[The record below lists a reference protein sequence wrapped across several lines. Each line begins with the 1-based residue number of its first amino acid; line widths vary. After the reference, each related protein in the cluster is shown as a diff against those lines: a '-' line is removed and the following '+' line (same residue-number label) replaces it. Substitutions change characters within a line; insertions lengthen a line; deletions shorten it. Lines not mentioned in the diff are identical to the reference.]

1 MTTNDTPAP
10 DTPGG
15 AAGAGGT
22 DGGSAP
28 PPPPRRPAGEGFFD
42 SVRRIGITRSDDRWV
57 GGVAAGLADR
67 FRVDPLLVRGLL
79 ILSFFVAGAGLV
91 LYGIAWALL
100 PERSDGRI
108 HLQEAI
114 RGTFDVA
121 MLGAGLAVLL
131 GLIWGGGFWP
141 WWIGPAEWVAA
152 LLWVAFWVAV
162 VWLIVKLVRSRRHP
176 EGTTAAPPYG
186 TPYAPGGGPT
196 PGTYP
201 QHTASDPTYP
211 TPYRSEAPVHP
222 SEPRPDSSF
231 TPAPP
236 APYVASAAPAG
247 SGPTDYATTSTA
259 PVGPAPAGAVPAP
272 PAPPAGGGYG
282 PPPGPPVPPTPA
294 PRRRVGG
301 STVGIVVG
309 LALLAGAALLA
320 ADIVLGTSVPVW
332 PAWVGT
338 AVVVIGVGIVVGG
351 LRGLRGGWLT
361 AFAWGGILTAAAV
374 WPFAPADSRWPWD
387 EPQVT
392 TMSGTVISE
401 GTVTPRSIEAAEDGI
416 RVQFGDATV
425 DLTELDL
432 SDVTPGEP
440 VRVPVEMTAG
450 RTVVEIPEDTAVEIS
465 ADVNAGNLVVDI
477 DDERSV
483 ASGFTGGPSMYQT
496 DEVAELGGAV
506 LELDIDARA
515 GEIVIQEER

>member
-22 DGGSAP
+22 DGGTAP
-28 PPPPRRPAGEGFFD
+28 PPPPRRPAGESFFD
-42 SVRRIGITRSDDRWV
+42 SVRRIGVTRSDDRWV
-57 GGVAAGLADR
+57 GGVAAGLAER
-67 FRVDPLLVRGLL
+67 FRLDPLLVRGLL

-121 MLGAGLAVLL
+121 MLGAGIAVLL

-141 WWIGPAEWVAA
+141 WWIGPAEWVSVM
-152 LLWVAFWVAV
+152 LWIGFWVAV
-162 VWLIVKLVRSRRHP
+162 VWLIVKLVRSRGRP
-176 EGTTAAPPYG
+176 EGATAAPPSG
-186 TPYAPGGGPT
+186 TPYAPGGT
-196 PGTYP
+196 P
-201 QHTASDPTYP
+201 ASGAYPTYP
-211 TPYRSEAPVHP
+211 ASSPAYDPPNRSEAPVHP
-222 SEPRPDSSF
+222 SEPQTTTPF
-231 TPAPP
+231 TPAPH
-236 APYVASAAPAG
+236 AHYAAPAPAAG
-247 SGPTDYATTSTA
+247 HAYTGPV
-259 PVGPAPAGAVPAP
+259 PPAP
-272 PAPPAGGGYG
+272 PAPPAGGGYPPQG
-282 PPPGPPVPPTPA
+282 PPVPPVPPTPA
-294 PRRRVGG
+294 PRRTVEG
-301 STVGIVVG
+301 STVGVVVG

-320 ADIVLGTSVPVW
+320 ADIVLGSSVPVW

-338 AVVVIGVGIVVGG
+338 TVVVIGLGIVVGG
-351 LRGLRGGWLT
+351 VRGLRGGWLT
-361 AFAWGGILTAAAV
+361 ALAWGGILTAATTWTVASES
-374 WPFAPADSRWPWD
+374 DQWPWD

-392 TMSGTVISE
+392 TMSGTVISQ
-401 GTVTPRSIEAAEDGI
+401 GTVTPRSVEAAEDGV
-416 RVQFGDATV
+416 RVQFGEATV
-425 DLTELDL
+425 DLTQLDL
-432 SDVTPGEP
+432 SDVTPGD
-440 VRVPVEMTAG
+440 PVEVPLDMTAG
-450 RTVVEIPEDTAVEIS
+450 RTVVEIPADTAVVIS

-477 DDERSV
+477 DDEQSV
-483 ASGFTGGPSMYQT
+483 TSGFSGGPSTYQT

>member
-10 DTPGG
+10 DAPGG

-22 DGGSAP
+22 DGAAAP

-67 FRVDPLLVRGLL
+67 FRLDPLLVRGLL

-121 MLGAGLAVLL
+121 MLGAGIAVLL

-141 WWIGPAEWVAA
+141 WWIGPAEWVSV
-152 LLWVAFWVAV
+152 LLWIGFWVAV
-162 VWLIVKLVRSRRHP
+162 VWLIVKLVRTRGRP
-176 EGTTAAPPYG
+176 DGTTAAPPPG
-186 TPYAPGGGPT
+186 TPPAPYGPPRAGGAPGA
-196 PGTYP
+196 YP
-201 QHTASDPTYP
+201 SSTSG
-211 TPYRSEAPVHP
+211 PVHP
-222 SEPRPDSSF
+222 STPYRNEATVHPTEPF

-236 APYVASAAPAG
+236 AS
-247 SGPTDYATTSTA
+247 YAYQ
-259 PVGPAPAGAVPAP
+259 P
-272 PAPPAGGGYG
+272 PAPHSGGGYPPQG
-282 PPPGPPVPPTPA
+282 PPVQGPPYPAGPPVPPVPVAPA
-294 PRRRVGG
+294 PRRTVGA
-301 STVGIVVG
+301 STVGVVVG

-320 ADIVLGTSVPVW
+320 AEIVLGVDVAVW
-332 PAWVGT
+332 PTWVGI
-338 AVVVIGVGIVVGG
+338 AVVVLGAGIVVGG

-361 AFAWGGILTAAAV
+361 AFAWGGILTAAIT
-374 WPFAPADSRWPWD
+374 WPFAAENDPWPWD
-387 EPQVT
+387 EAQIT
-392 TMSGTVISE
+392 TMSGTVISQ
-401 GTVTPRSIEAAEDGI
+401 GTVTPRSIGAAEDGV
-416 RVQFGDATV
+416 RVQFGDARV

-432 SDVTPGEP
+432 SDVTPGDP
-440 VRVPVEMTAG
+440 VVVPVDMTAG
-450 RTVVEIPEDTAVEIS
+450 RTVVEIPADTAVEIV
-465 ADVNAGNLVVDI
+465 ADLNAGNLVVDI
-477 DDERSV
+477 DGDRTV
-483 ASGFTGGPSMYQT
+483 TSGFSGGPSAYQT

-506 LELDIDARA
+506 LRLDVDARA
-515 GEIVIQEER
+515 GEIVIEEER